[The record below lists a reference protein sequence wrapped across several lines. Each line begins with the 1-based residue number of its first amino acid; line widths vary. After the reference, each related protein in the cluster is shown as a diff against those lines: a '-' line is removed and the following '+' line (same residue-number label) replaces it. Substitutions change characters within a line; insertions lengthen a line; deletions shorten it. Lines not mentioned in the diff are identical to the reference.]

1 MQMAKVAD
9 ASSLQP
15 GQMTKAEVNGEAT
28 LLANIGGK
36 YYAIH
41 DVCTH
46 KGCSLHKGR
55 LNGTVVTCPC
65 HGSQFD
71 VTTGEV
77 VHGPAK
83 KPEKAY
89 KVKVEDGAVEIEE

>member
-1 MQMAKVAD
+1 MEMEKVAEV
-9 ASSLQP
+9 SSLQP
-15 GQMTKAEVNGEAT
+15 GQMTKTEANGEPV
-28 LLANIGGK
+28 LLANVDGK
-36 YYAIH
+36 YYAIR

-46 KGCSLHKGR
+46 MGCSLHKGK
-55 LNGTVVTCPC
+55 LNGNIVTCPC

-83 KPEKAY
+83 KPEKVY
-89 KVKVEDGAVEIEE
+89 KVKVEGESVEIEG